1 MGTRNKK
8 PDPRSFET
16 NSEYTLASATPELER
31 LSAWK
36 PDPTLFNAG
45 TQAAFGQRTRDI
57 KEGYGGYSG
66 INNPVLR
73 ARMEDLALGEAAGQ
87 RASALGDQDLAYQR
101 LSLEPIQAAAAIRQG
116 DRLKTKE
123 WGYGQQPEKQGG
135 GIGSTLLQ
143 GGLSILGGLI

>member
-1 MGTRNKK
+1 MGTRSKK
-8 PDPRSFET
+8 PDPRAFET
-16 NSEYTLASATPELER
+16 NNEYTLADATPELNR

-45 TQAAFGQRTRDI
+45 TSAAFGQRTRDI

-73 ARMEDLALGEAAGQ
+73 ARMQDLALGEAAGQ
-87 RASALGDQDLAYQR
+87 RAQALGDRDSAYQQM
-101 LSLEPIQAAAAIRQG
+101 SLDPIKTAAALREQ

-123 WGYGQQPEKQGG
+123 SGYGQGQNQP
-135 GIGSTLLQ
+135 GIGSQLLQ